1 MKIGLNV
8 ALANS
13 INWFSAI
20 QDAIE
25 IAIDALEF
33 TLNSATR
40 GNLDNDILA

>member
-13 INWFSAI
+13 INWFASI

-25 IAIDALEF
+25 LAIDSLEF

-40 GNLDNDILA
+40 GNLDNDILG